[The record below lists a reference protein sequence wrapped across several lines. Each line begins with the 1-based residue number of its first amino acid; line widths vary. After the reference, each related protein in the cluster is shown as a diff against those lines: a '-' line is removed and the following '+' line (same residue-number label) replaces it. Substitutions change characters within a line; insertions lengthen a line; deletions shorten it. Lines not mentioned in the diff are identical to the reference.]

1 MERKYI
7 SANGVVERTRYAVGD
22 NARPRRGKRRGN
34 TTFRKQEQ
42 NFNSALRRLA
52 RILNC
57 NYCHE
62 NGLLITLDYDETG
75 LERIIGSLQE
85 EDRETIREMRAPVGK
100 IGTWRVKGKVPAR
113 DCHDQC
119 AHWSRND
126 MEGSACEVE
135 VTAQARQG
143 CRALRGSVEGVGGG
157 TSRTPSPTGF
167 YGSACTRD
175 VEDAVPYGEDGSAC
189 DGEVPTAARR
199 VVAPYD
205 GDGKQEEDGDA
216 EAVNRLREAA
226 DKQLTL
232 WMRRVKRKFG
242 GKIKAVLITSDVDHE
257 TGELVRVH
265 HHVVLAAEGISWDLL
280 RGEWKHGSVDIKQL
294 RAQPDYTPIATYLMR
309 QVRKQPDK
317 KKYRVT
323 QGMEQPKIEEREI
336 LCNSEMR
343 APAGANVL
351 ERSEYTAESIG
362 QYIRYVPKKREYR
375 RKRTQEWKGDTD
387 EIPGDPRHRREL

>member
-22 NARPRRGKRRGN
+22 NAKPRRGKRRGN

-62 NGLLITLDYDETG
+62 NGLLITLDYDEMG

-85 EDRETIREMRAPVGK
+85 EDRETIRELRAPVGE
-100 IGTWRVKGKVPAR
+100 IGTWRAK
-113 DCHDQC
+113 
-119 AHWSRND
+119 
-126 MEGSACEVE
+126 GSACE
-135 VTAQARQG
+135 
-143 CRALRGSVEGVGGG
+143 
-157 TSRTPSPTGF
+157 
-167 YGSACTRD
+167 
-175 VEDAVPYGEDGSAC
+175 GEA
-189 DGEVPTAARR
+189 PTAARR

-205 GDGKQEEDGDA
+205 GDGEKEENGDA

-242 GKIKAVLITSDVDHE
+242 GKIKAVLVTSDVDHE

-375 RKRTQEWKGDTD
+375 RKRTQEWKGDPD
-387 EIPGDPRHRREL
+387 EIP

>member
-22 NARPRRGKRRGN
+22 NAQPRRGKRRGN
-34 TTFRKQEQ
+34 SSFRKQEQ

-62 NGLLITLDYDETG
+62 NGLLITLDYDEMG

-85 EDRETIREMRAPVGK
+85 EDRETIRELRAPVGK
-100 IGTWRVKGKVPAR
+100 IGTWRAKGKVPAR

-119 AHWSRND
+119 AHWYRND
-126 MEGSACEVE
+126 MEESECAGEAH
-135 VTAQARQG
+135 AQARQG
-143 CRALRGSVEGVGGG
+143 CRALRGS
-157 TSRTPSPTGF
+157 
-167 YGSACTRD
+167 
-175 VEDAVPYGEDGSAC
+175 DGSAC

-232 WMRRVKRKFG
+232 WLRRVKRKFG

-323 QGMEQPKIEEREI
+323 QGMEQPVIEEREI
-336 LCNSEMR
+336 LCNTEMK

-375 RKRTQEWKGDTD
+375 RKRTQEWKGDPN
-387 EIPGDPRHRREL
+387 EIP

>member
-22 NARPRRGKRRGN
+22 NAKPRRGKRRG
-34 TTFRKQEQ
+34 TSSFRKQEQ

-62 NGLLITLDYDETG
+62 NGMLITLDYDEAG
-75 LERIIGSLQE
+75 LDRIIGSLQE
-85 EDRETIREMRAPVGK
+85 EDRETIRELRAPVGK

-119 AHWSRND
+119 AHLSRND
-126 MEGSACEVE
+126 MEESECAGEAH
-135 VTAQARQG
+135 AQARRVDAICG
-143 CRALRGSVEGVGGG
+143 EEGSSYTRRRHASALQNGN
-157 TSRTPSPTGF
+157 
-167 YGSACTRD
+167 
-175 VEDAVPYGEDGSAC
+175 DGAC
-189 DGEVPTAARR
+189 DGEAPTAARR

-336 LCNSEMR
+336 LCNTEMK

>member
-22 NARPRRGKRRGN
+22 NAQPRRGKRRG
-34 TTFRKQEQ
+34 TSSFRKQEQ

-85 EDRETIREMRAPVGK
+85 EDQETIREMRAPVGK
-100 IGTWRVKGKVPAR
+100 IGTWRAKESACEGKVPA
-113 DCHDQC
+113 
-119 AHWSRND
+119 
-126 MEGSACEVE
+126 
-135 VTAQARQG
+135 QARRVDATCG
-143 CRALRGSVEGVGGG
+143 EECGS
-157 TSRTPSPTGF
+157 
-167 YGSACTRD
+167 CTRRRH
-175 VEDAVPYGEDGSAC
+175 ASALQNGNDGAC
-189 DGEVPTAARR
+189 GGEVHTAARR

-205 GDGKQEEDGDA
+205 GDGEKEENGDA

-232 WMRRVKRKFG
+232 WLRRLKRKYS

-265 HHVVLAAEGISWDLL
+265 HHIVLAAEGISWDLL
-280 RGEWKHGSVDIKQL
+280 RGEWKNGSVDIKQL

-336 LCNSEMR
+336 LCNTEMK

-351 ERSEYTAESIG
+351 ERSEYTAESVG

-375 RKRTQEWKGDTD
+375 RKRTQEWKGDPD
-387 EIPGDPRHRREL
+387 EIP

>member
-22 NARPRRGKRRGN
+22 NAQPRRGKRRGN
-34 TTFRKQEQ
+34 SSFRKQEQ
-42 NFNSALRRLA
+42 NFNSALRRIA

-57 NYCHE
+57 NFDHE
-62 NGLLITLDYDETG
+62 NGLLITMDYDETG

-85 EDRETIREMRAPVGK
+85 QDRETIREMRAPVGK

-126 MEGSACEVE
+126 MEGSACDGKVP
-135 VTAQARQG
+135 AQARRVDATCG
-143 CRALRGSVEGVGGG
+143 EEGGS
-157 TSRTPSPTGF
+157 
-167 YGSACTRD
+167 CTRIK
-175 VEDAVPYGEDGSAC
+175 AASALQNGNDGAC
-189 DGEVPTAARR
+189 DGEVHTAARR

-232 WMRRVKRKFG
+232 WLRRLKRKYS

-265 HHVVLAAEGISWDLL
+265 HHVVLAADGMSWDLL
-280 RGEWKHGSVDIKQL
+280 RGEWKNGSVDIKQL

-375 RKRTQEWKGDTD
+375 RKRTKEWKGDPN
-387 EIPGDPRHRREL
+387 EIP

>member
-1 MERKYI
+1 MKIMERKYI
-7 SANGVVERTRYAVGD
+7 SKNGVVERTRYAVGD
-22 NARPRRGKRRGN
+22 NAKPRRGKRRG
-34 TTFRKQEQ
+34 TSSFRKQEQ

-57 NYCHE
+57 NYCHD
-62 NGLLITLDYDETG
+62 NGMLITLDYDEAG
-75 LERIIGSLQE
+75 LDRIVGSLTE
-85 EDRETIREMRAPVGK
+85 RDRETMRKLRAPVGK
-100 IGTWRVKGKVPAR
+100 IGTWRAKGNGPAR
-113 DCHDQC
+113 DCHDRYE
-119 AHWSRND
+119 HRSRND
-126 MEGSACEVE
+126 MESGDYERDA
-135 VTAQARQG
+135 
-143 CRALRGSVEGVGGG
+143 EGADI
-157 TSRTPSPTGF
+157 
-167 YGSACTRD
+167 YGA
-175 VEDAVPYGEDGSAC
+175 
-189 DGEVPTAARR
+189 
-199 VVAPYD
+199 
-205 GDGKQEEDGDA
+205 DGDA

-232 WMRRVKRKFG
+232 WVRRLKRKYS

-265 HHVVLAAEGISWDLL
+265 HHIVLAAEGISWDLL
-280 RGEWKHGSVDIKQL
+280 RGEWKHGRVDIKQL

-336 LCNSEMR
+336 LCNTEMK

-375 RKRTQEWKGDTD
+375 RKRTQEWKGDPD
-387 EIPGDPRHRREL
+387 EIP

>member
-1 MERKYI
+1 MKIMERKYI

-22 NARPRRGKRRGN
+22 NAKPRRGKRRG
-34 TTFRKQEQ
+34 TSSFRKQEQ

-57 NYCHE
+57 NYSHE
-62 NGLLITLDYDETG
+62 NGLLITLDYDEAG
-75 LERIIGSLQE
+75 LERIIGSLTEQ
-85 EDRETIREMRAPVGK
+85 DRETIRKLRAPVGK
-100 IGTWRVKGKVPAR
+100 IGTWRAMGNGPAR

-119 AHWSRND
+119 AHRSRND

-143 CRALRGSVEGVGGG
+143 CRALRGSVEGSCEGEVPAQARHGC
-157 TSRTPSPTGF
+157 RALR
-167 YGSACTRD
+167 GS
-175 VEDAVPYGEDGSAC
+175 DGSAC
-189 DGEVPTAARR
+189 DGEVPAAARR

-232 WMRRVKRKFG
+232 WLRRLKRKYS

-265 HHVVLAAEGISWDLL
+265 HHIVLAAEGISWDLL
-280 RGEWKHGSVDIKQL
+280 RGEWKNGSVDIKQL
-294 RAQPDYTPIATYLMR
+294 RAQPDYTPVATYLMR

-336 LCNSEMR
+336 LCNTEMK

-351 ERSEYTAESIG
+351 ERSEYTAESVG

-375 RKRTQEWKGDTD
+375 RKRTQEWKEDPD
-387 EIPGDPRHRREL
+387 EIP

>member
-42 NFNSALRRLA
+42 NFNSALRRLS

-62 NGLLITLDYDETG
+62 NGLLITLDYDEMG

-85 EDRETIREMRAPVGK
+85 EDRETIRELRAPVGE
-100 IGTWRVKGKVPAR
+100 IGTWRAK
-113 DCHDQC
+113 
-119 AHWSRND
+119 
-126 MEGSACEVE
+126 GSACEGKVP
-135 VTAQARQG
+135 AQARQG
-143 CRALRGSVEGVGGG
+143 CRALRGS
-157 TSRTPSPTGF
+157 
-167 YGSACTRD
+167 
-175 VEDAVPYGEDGSAC
+175 DGSAC
-189 DGEVPTAARR
+189 DWEVPAAARR

-232 WMRRVKRKFG
+232 WLRRLKRKHS

-294 RAQPDYTPIATYLMR
+294 RAQPDYTPVATYLMR

-375 RKRTQEWKGDTD
+375 RKRTQEWKGDPD
-387 EIPGDPRHRREL
+387 EIP

>member
-7 SANGVVERTRYAVGD
+7 SANGVVARTRYAVGD
-22 NARPRRGKRRGN
+22 NAKPRRGKRRG
-34 TTFRKQEQ
+34 TSSFRKQEQ
-42 NFNSALRRLA
+42 NFNSALRRLS

-62 NGLLITLDYDETG
+62 NGMLITLDYDETG

-100 IGTWRVKGKVPAR
+100 IGTWRAKGKGTAR

-126 MEGSACEVE
+126 MEGGDCERD
-135 VTAQARQG
+135 A
-143 CRALRGSVEGVGGG
+143 EGADI
-157 TSRTPSPTGF
+157 
-167 YGSACTRD
+167 YGA
-175 VEDAVPYGEDGSAC
+175 
-189 DGEVPTAARR
+189 
-199 VVAPYD
+199 
-205 GDGKQEEDGDA
+205 DGDA

-232 WMRRVKRKFG
+232 WLRRLKRKYS

-280 RGEWKHGSVDIKQL
+280 RGEWKNGSVDIKQL

-309 QVRKQPDK
+309 QVRKQPEK

-336 LCNSEMR
+336 LCNTEMK

-375 RKRTQEWKGDTD
+375 RKRTQEWKEDPD
-387 EIPGDPRHRREL
+387 EIP

>member
-22 NARPRRGKRRGN
+22 NAKPRRGKRRG
-34 TTFRKQEQ
+34 TSSFRKQEQ

-57 NYCHE
+57 NYSHE
-62 NGLLITLDYDETG
+62 NGLLITLDYGEAG
-75 LERIIGSLQE
+75 LDRVIGSLTEQ
-85 EDRETIREMRAPVGK
+85 DREMIREMRAPVGK
-100 IGTWRVKGKVPAR
+100 IGTWRVKGKGTAR
-113 DCHDQC
+113 DCHDRYE
-119 AHWSRND
+119 HRSRND
-126 MEGSACEVE
+126 MESGDCERD
-135 VTAQARQG
+135 A
-143 CRALRGSVEGVGGG
+143 EGADI
-157 TSRTPSPTGF
+157 
-167 YGSACTRD
+167 YGA
-175 VEDAVPYGEDGSAC
+175 
-189 DGEVPTAARR
+189 
-199 VVAPYD
+199 
-205 GDGKQEEDGDA
+205 DGDA

-232 WMRRVKRKFG
+232 WMRRLKRKHG

-336 LCNSEMR
+336 LCNTEMK

-387 EIPGDPRHRREL
+387 EIP

>member
-22 NARPRRGKRRGN
+22 NAQPRRGKRRGN

-85 EDRETIREMRAPVGK
+85 EDQETIREMRAPVGK
-100 IGTWRVKGKVPAR
+100 IGTWKVKGSVCDGEVPAR
-113 DCHDQC
+113 
-119 AHWSRND
+119 
-126 MEGSACEVE
+126 
-135 VTAQARQG
+135 
-143 CRALRGSVEGVGGG
+143 G
-157 TSRTPSPTGF
+157 TSRTPSPTGSIGSSCTRAADSRP
-167 YGSACTRD
+167 YGEEGSAC
-175 VEDAVPYGEDGSAC
+175 
-189 DGEVPTAARR
+189 
-199 VVAPYD
+199 
-205 GDGKQEEDGDA
+205 DGDA

-232 WMRRVKRKFG
+232 WMRRLKRKYS

-294 RAQPDYTPIATYLMR
+294 RAQPDYTPVATYLMR

-336 LCNSEMR
+336 LCNTEMR

-375 RKRTQEWKGDTD
+375 RKRTQEWKGDQY
-387 EIPGDPRHRREL
+387 EIP

>member
-1 MERKYI
+1 MKIMERKYI
-7 SANGVVERTRYAVGD
+7 SKNGVVERTRYAVGD
-22 NARPRRGKRRGN
+22 NAKPRRGKRRG
-34 TTFRKQEQ
+34 TSSFRKQEQ

-57 NYCHE
+57 NYSHE
-62 NGLLITLDYDETG
+62 NGLLITLDYDEAG
-75 LERIIGSLQE
+75 LERIIGSLTEQ
-85 EDRETIREMRAPVGK
+85 DRETMRKLRAPVGK
-100 IGTWRVKGKVPAR
+100 IGTWRARENGPAQ

-119 AHWSRND
+119 AHRSRND
-126 MEGSACEVE
+126 MEGGDCERD
-135 VTAQARQG
+135 A
-143 CRALRGSVEGVGGG
+143 EGADI
-157 TSRTPSPTGF
+157 
-167 YGSACTRD
+167 YGA
-175 VEDAVPYGEDGSAC
+175 
-189 DGEVPTAARR
+189 
-199 VVAPYD
+199 
-205 GDGKQEEDGDA
+205 DGDA

-232 WMRRVKRKFG
+232 WMRRLKRKHG

-257 TGELVRVH
+257 TGEMVRVH

-280 RGEWKHGSVDIKQL
+280 RGEWKNGSVDIKQL

-336 LCNSEMR
+336 LCNTEMK

-375 RKRTQEWKGDTD
+375 RKRTKEWKEDPD
-387 EIPGDPRHRREL
+387 EIP

>member
-22 NARPRRGKRRGN
+22 NAKPRRGKRRG
-34 TTFRKQEQ
+34 TSSFRKQEQ

-62 NGLLITLDYDETG
+62 NGLLITLDYDEAG
-75 LERIIGSLQE
+75 LERIIGSLTEQ
-85 EDRETIREMRAPVGK
+85 DRETIRKLRAPVGK
-100 IGTWRVKGKVPAR
+100 IGTWRVKGKDPAR
-113 DCHDQC
+113 DCHDRC
-119 AHWSRND
+119 AHRSRND
-126 MEGSACEVE
+126 MEGGECE
-135 VTAQARQG
+135 
-143 CRALRGSVEGVGGG
+143 
-157 TSRTPSPTGF
+157 
-167 YGSACTRD
+167 RD
-175 VEDAVPYGEDGSAC
+175 AEGEDIYGA
-189 DGEVPTAARR
+189 
-199 VVAPYD
+199 
-205 GDGKQEEDGDA
+205 DGDA

-232 WMRRVKRKFG
+232 WLRRLKRKYS

-280 RGEWKHGSVDIKQL
+280 RGEWKNGSVDIKQL

-309 QVRKQPDK
+309 QVRKQPEK

-336 LCNSEMR
+336 LCNTEMK

-375 RKRTQEWKGDTD
+375 RKRTQEWKEVPD
-387 EIPGDPRHRREL
+387 EIP

>member
-22 NARPRRGKRRGN
+22 NAKPRRGKRRG
-34 TTFRKQEQ
+34 TSSFRKQEQ
-42 NFNSALRRLA
+42 NFNSALRRLS

-57 NYCHE
+57 NYCNE
-62 NGLLITLDYDETG
+62 NGLLITLDYDEAG
-75 LERIIGSLQE
+75 LDRIIGSLTEQ
-85 EDRETIREMRAPVGK
+85 DREMIRELRAPVGK
-100 IGTWRVKGKVPAR
+100 IGTWRVRGREREGKA
-113 DCHDQC
+113 
-119 AHWSRND
+119 N
-126 MEGSACEVE
+126 EK
-135 VTAQARQG
+135 ARQG
-143 CRALRGSVEGVGGG
+143 CRALHGSDEGDCERDAEGADV
-157 TSRTPSPTGF
+157 
-167 YGSACTRD
+167 YGA
-175 VEDAVPYGEDGSAC
+175 
-189 DGEVPTAARR
+189 
-199 VVAPYD
+199 
-205 GDGKQEEDGDA
+205 DGDA

-232 WMRRVKRKFG
+232 WLRRLKRKYS

-280 RGEWKHGSVDIKQL
+280 RGEWKNGSVDIKQL

-336 LCNSEMR
+336 LCNTEMK

-375 RKRTQEWKGDTD
+375 RKRTQEWKEDTD
-387 EIPGDPRHRREL
+387 EIP

>member
-22 NARPRRGKRRGN
+22 NAKPRRGKRRG
-34 TTFRKQEQ
+34 TSSFRKQEQ

-57 NYCHE
+57 NYSHE
-62 NGLLITLDYDETG
+62 NGLLITLDYDEAG
-75 LERIIGSLQE
+75 LERIIGSLTEQ
-85 EDRETIREMRAPVGK
+85 DRETIRELRAPVGK
-100 IGTWRVKGKVPAR
+100 IGTWRAKGNGPAR
-113 DCHDQC
+113 DCHDRY
-119 AHWSRND
+119 AHRSRND

-143 CRALRGSVEGVGGG
+143 CRALRGSG
-157 TSRTPSPTGF
+157 
-167 YGSACTRD
+167 
-175 VEDAVPYGEDGSAC
+175 GSAC

-205 GDGKQEEDGDA
+205 GDGEKEENGDA

-232 WMRRVKRKFG
+232 WLRRLKRKYS

-265 HHVVLAAEGISWDLL
+265 HHIVLAAEGISWDLL
-280 RGEWKHGSVDIKQL
+280 RGEWNHGSVDIKQL

-336 LCNSEMR
+336 LCNTEMK

-351 ERSEYTAESIG
+351 ERSEYTAESVG

-375 RKRTQEWKGDTD
+375 RKRTQEWKGDPD
-387 EIPGDPRHRREL
+387 EIP